1 MGQRWSTIMLSKL
14 NVFLLPDHQ
23 EACESRWD
31 GSGLKGICYK
41 TWLHEFKPL
50 GSITFDYCKLSFDL
64 SLADIS
70 VTTAP
75 GTEDQQDS
83 WSWREDL
90 HPQECHDNR
99 IQLLPEASTMS
110 LTCHNCMSHPE
121 QPSGLCPHSLGWKQV
136 SQQNWKNPH
145 NVRLERILLLDRR
158 D

>member
-1 MGQRWSTIMLSKL
+1 MCFFFLIIKRHVRAGEMVQGLRAFATKLITWVQTPGFNRWK
-14 NVFLLPDHQ
+14 
-23 EACESRWD
+23 
-31 GSGLKGICYK
+31 
-41 TWLHEFKPL
+41 
-50 GSITFDYCKLSFDL
+50 TFDYCKLSFDL

-75 GTEDQQDS
+75 GTEDKQDS

-99 IQLLPEASTMS
+99 IQLLPEAATVS

-145 NVRLERILLLDRR
+145 NVRLERNLLLDRR